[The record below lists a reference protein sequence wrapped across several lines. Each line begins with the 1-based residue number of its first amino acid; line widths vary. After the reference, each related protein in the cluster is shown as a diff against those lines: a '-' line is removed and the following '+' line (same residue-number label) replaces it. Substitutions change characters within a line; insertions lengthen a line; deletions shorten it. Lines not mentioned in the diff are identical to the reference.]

1 MYEIYRVSPL
11 LSAGVV
17 SMRQLELLF
26 YARAYIFA
34 YSHAHIHIYTNNRA
48 RTLTYISV
56 LIHPC
61 TRKYTYAHAH
71 PLETARV
78 TEQFPR
84 RWTNWNNGET
94 IRAQMTP

>member
-1 MYEIYRVSPL
+1 MYKIYRVSPL

-17 SMRQLELLF
+17 SMRQLALLF

-34 YSHAHIHIYTNNRA
+34 YSRAHIHIHTHNCA

-61 TRKYTYAHAH
+61 TRTYTYAHAH
-71 PLETARV
+71 PPEMV
-78 TEQFPR
+78 
-84 RWTNWNNGET
+84 
-94 IRAQMTP
+94 RAHAHDTYERECTDTHAL